1 MENKK
6 FYYLTIISKV
16 CGNKIKRYED
26 LELAQWVASTLHD
39 TFGDDDIKTSIIE
52 AEF

>member
-1 MENKK
+1 METTK

-16 CGNKIKRYED
+16 CGNKIKRYESH
-26 LELAQWVASTLHD
+26 EMAVWVQETLHE
-39 TFGDDDIKTSIIE
+39 TFGEDIKTSIIE

>member
-16 CGNKIKRYED
+16 CGNEIKRYET
-26 LELAQWVASTLHD
+26 LEDATWVQNTIHE
-39 TFGDDDIKTSIIE
+39 TFGDDIKTSIIE

>member
-1 MENKK
+1 METKK

-16 CGNKIKRYED
+16 CGNEIKRYES
-26 LELAQWVASTLHD
+26 LEDAEWVQDTIHE
-39 TFGDDDIKTSIIE
+39 TFGDDIKTSIIE